1 VDREELRNILEA
13 ALLAA
18 ARPLDIDALMALFP
32 EGARPERSELR
43 DALTELGD
51 SYDGRGMTLAEVA
64 SGFRVQVQD
73 RYAEFVSRL
82 WEERPPRYSRA
93 LLETLSII
101 AYRQPVTRGD
111 IEQVRGVAVA
121 TSIIR
126 TLLERGWV
134 RVVGQR
140 DVPGHPE
147 MFGTTKAFLDYFGLK
162 RLDELPALAEIRDIA
177 ELNPEL
183 DFDGDA
189 DGAAAGSSDAPL
201 NEVEADGGEEEADD
215 DLEQGTQHDP
225 STEQRASEE
234 GGEEDGAEEDQQEA
248 GIEDHQGGA
257 EGPEEEPEQ
266 DLDEADEPTVH

>member
-18 ARPLDIDALMALFP
+18 ARPLDIDALLALFP
-32 EGARPERSELR
+32 EGARPERVELR
-43 DALTELGD
+43 EALVELGKT
-51 SYDGRGMTLAEVA
+51 YDGRGMTLAEVS
-64 SGFRVQVQD
+64 SGFRVQVQG

-93 LLETLSII
+93 LLETLSIV

-121 TSIIR
+121 SSIMR

-140 DVPGHPE
+140 DVPGRPE

-183 DFDGDA
+183 DFDGTA
-189 DGAAAGSSDAPL
+189 ESGPDGAAAGPTS
-201 NEVEADGGEEEADD
+201 EVAADGAQEETDTE
-215 DLEQGTQHDP
+215 LGTDAEHDP
-225 STEQRASEE
+225 GEQEE
-234 GGEEDGAEEDQQEA
+234 GSAVEDREAADPGSQTDPELDQEGAEED
-248 GIEDHQGGA
+248 
-257 EGPEEEPEQ
+257 
-266 DLDEADEPTVH
+266 LDEAGERTVH